1 MGKEKTT
8 IQIYNTTR
16 KRLSDIGKRSESYD
30 DIIVRIL
37 DEKKQNKQ

>member
-16 KRLSDIGKRSESYD
+16 KRLYDIGRRSESYN

-37 DEKKQNKQ
+37 DEKKQDE